1 MAGIAPFSV
10 ATIVALGLLP
20 VLFCVKALI
29 QPTRSHEAATSVLLA
44 PSGNYPVGR
53 TLLHWT
59 DLKRTDP
66 VAAAPATK
74 REFVVVVWYP
84 AERNT
89 SMPPALWM
97 PELWASSEAQLL
109 YSQRVDSPNPLTMRQ
124 AQQAIRETVSNSI
137 AEAPMAQTLRRWPVL
152 LFAPG
157 AGVNTAF
164 YSTFTEDLASHGY
177 VVFGIV
183 PAGWVATVFP
193 GGRKVPASDKRS
205 DDFGWITATALP
217 LWADDLRFMLDRIEE
232 VDRDYPNSL
241 FFHRLDLTRIG
252 AFGHSFG
259 GAASI
264 LAGLQDQRIRAVLN
278 LDGSPFS
285 VLSKTA
291 LPKPF
296 MVIKHSVS
304 TKYAPVPLDD
314 AGKAMQAQVEEEL
327 SSVYLKGAPGYRV
340 EIDEAQHMTFC
351 DMAVLPAWAEVGRRL
366 GVEDATDGEGTLALI
381 RDYAREFFDKFLLGN
396 ASPLL
401 DRPQGRYGILIL
413 SFTSSSADLA
423 VTQAAS
429 LSASNGWP
437 IRAVDTGPRI
447 EALKQRL
454 ESGDHRALEEFWQET
469 TRRGTP
475 LIESVNG
482 TLHDVVVTFVRRG
495 DQNTRNVTLLAPIA
509 HAPGLRE
516 LPLTRLLDTDLW
528 HGSWEMKDDFRFTYR
543 FVVNLKPGQDAR
555 RLATLDPLN
564 THTIEVSFEG
574 NQIPAEQFSIAAM
587 PHAPD
592 DRWIVRQP
600 GVPAGKVES
609 YASKSAIL
617 GTDRKIWV
625 YTPPDYSA
633 KAPPYQLLLLLDGF
647 NYQHWIPAPVIL
659 DNLIHAQKFPP
670 TVAVLIDNP
679 PGSRVSDL
687 QYNPAFV
694 NFLADELLPWLH
706 AHFDVTHEPQ
716 MTVIGGYSMG
726 GAAAAFAALRRPDLF
741 GNVLSQSGSFW
752 EGHEDNKWEFLAAQY
767 QASPKLPV
775 RFVIEAGLLEDVS
788 NGEPTLLA
796 ANRHLVKILK
806 RKGYRVTY
814 EEVGG
819 THEPVHWRGTL
830 PGVLMALTK

>member
-1 MAGIAPFSV
+1 
-10 ATIVALGLLP
+10 
-20 VLFCVKALI
+20 
-29 QPTRSHEAATSVLLA
+29 
-44 PSGNYPVGR
+44 
-53 TLLHWT
+53 
-59 DLKRTDP
+59 
-66 VAAAPATK
+66 
-74 REFVVVVWYP
+74 
-84 AERNT
+84 
-89 SMPPALWM
+89 
-97 PELWASSEAQLL
+97 
-109 YSQRVDSPNPLTMRQ
+109 
-124 AQQAIRETVSNSI
+124 
-137 AEAPMAQTLRRWPVL
+137 MAQGARPWPVL

-157 AGVNTAF
+157 AGLNAAF

-183 PAGWVATVFP
+183 PTGWVATVFP

-205 DDFGWITATALP
+205 HDFGWITGTALP
-217 LWADDLRFMLDRIEE
+217 LWADDLRFMLDRIEDL
-232 VDRDYPNSL
+232 DRDYPNSL

-278 LDGSPFS
+278 LDGSPLG
-285 VLSKTA
+285 VLSKTD

-304 TKYAPVPLDD
+304 TKYASVPLDD
-314 AGKAMQAQVEEEL
+314 RGKAMQAQVEEEL

-351 DMAVLPAWAEVGRRL
+351 DMAVLPAWADVGRRL
-366 GVEDATDGEGTLALI
+366 GVEDAADGERTLALI
-381 RDYAREFFDKFLLGN
+381 RGYAREFFDKFLLGN

-401 DRPQGRYGILIL
+401 DRPQGRHGISIL
-413 SFTSSSADLA
+413 SFTSSADLA
-423 VTQAAS
+423 VTRAAS
-429 LSASNGWP
+429 LSSSKGWP
-437 IRAVDTGPRI
+437 IRPVDTSPRI
-447 EALKQRL
+447 AALKQRL
-454 ESGDHRALEEFWQET
+454 ESGDHRALEEFWQEA
-469 TRRGTP
+469 TRSGTP

-482 TLHDVVVTFVRRG
+482 TLHDVVATFVRRG
-495 DQNTRNVTLLAPIA
+495 GQNTRSVALLAPLA

-516 LPLTRLLDTDLW
+516 LPLTRLPDTDLW
-528 HGSWEMKDDFRFTYR
+528 YGSWEMKDDFRFTYR
-543 FVVNLKPGQDAR
+543 FLVNLKPGQDAR

-564 THTIEVSFEG
+564 THMIEVSFEG

-587 PHAPD
+587 LHAPD
-592 DRWIVRQP
+592 ERWIVRQP

-609 YASKSAIL
+609 YALKSAIL

-625 YTPPDYSA
+625 YTPVDYFA
-633 KAPPYQLLLLLDGF
+633 KAQPYPLLLLFDGF
-647 NYQHWIPAPVIL
+647 NYQHWIPAPTIL

-687 QYNPAFV
+687 QYNSAFV

-752 EGHEDNKWEFLAAQY
+752 EGHEKTKWEFLAAQY
-767 QASPKLPV
+767 GTSPKLPV
-775 RFVIEAGLLEDVS
+775 RFFIEAGLLEDVS
-788 NGEPTLLA
+788 DGEPTLLA
-796 ANRHLVKILK
+796 ANRRLVKILES
-806 RKGYRVTY
+806 KGYRVTY

-819 THEPVHWRGTL
+819 THEPVHWRGAL
-830 PGVLMALTK
+830 PGALMALTK